1 MLSNYKTKKFK
12 FYLKLPLIRQFVNST
27 FFGNLGEFVMPFILK
42 KNLKV
47 TYVEGFSITVIERF
61 LDLSLISLIFG
72 ICLFFNDLNI
82 YKNLINLY
90 FLIFF
95 ISIFLTLYVMRTKN
109 TFLTKIKLI
118 KYFQRGFYK
127 SFIRNKHLLNIV
139 LLTILIWV
147 FFIIID
153 LLIFNAFEVTKKIS
167 SLPNVIFIT
176 GVIILSQFIPAAP
189 SSIGIFNYLVIEA
202 INQFYIINNLAF
214 SLQTQAELTSISM
227 IILLIYILPDITW
240 GGYLFFKEAALNLKN
255 LKFIKL
261 SK

>member
-1 MLSNYKTKKFK
+1 
-12 FYLKLPLIRQFVNST
+12 
-27 FFGNLGEFVMPFILK
+27 MPFILK
-42 KNLKV
+42 KFSDICK
-47 TYVEGFSITVIERF
+47 GFSITVIERF

-139 LLTILIWV
+139 LLTILILV

-167 SLPNVIFIT
+167 
-176 GVIILSQFIPAAP
+176 A
-189 SSIGIFNYLVIEA
+189 YR
-202 INQFYIINNLAF
+202 
-214 SLQTQAELTSISM
+214 M
-227 IILLIYILPDITW
+227 
-240 GGYLFFKEAALNLKN
+240 LFL
-255 LKFIKL
+255 
-261 SK
+261 